1 MIKKLL
7 CFVLIGFTV
16 QIFSQAGTLDTTF
29 GGTGKVLTA
38 MSTSNDEAHDLAVQ
52 SDGKIVVAGLVSNG
66 STNFYDFGVVRYN
79 SDGTL
84 DTMFATAGKLI
95 MNISGYDMAYAVEIA
110 PDGKIY
116 VAGLTAGTSFYS
128 GGNFS
133 VVRLN
138 TNGTL
143 DTTFGTSGVA
153 TVTFPYTDYFT
164 NLYLQNDGK
173 ILVCGRNVP
182 DTTGNYSDFS
192 LARFNN
198 DGTLD
203 FDFSNDGKLTT
214 NFGNSDESTSIGVD
228 TSGNIYLA
236 GKGGTNVCIAK
247 YFSDGSLDTSYATG
261 GKVNLYV
268 NNHSTEL
275 NDMKLL
281 SDGSIL
287 FTGLYY
293 DTQYQMIVGKLNPNG
308 ALDTTFGTNGI
319 TVTDVDSNS
328 EDTAYSLV
336 VQPDGKIIISGR
348 TYTAGTYYFAV
359 LRYTAA
365 GVLDTTFSNDGKV
378 LTAFGTSWGMAYSS
392 VLQSDG
398 KLLVAGQYGGSSNA
412 DFAIARYITLSPS
425 LANTDFIKNKVSL
438 YPNPTLGQI
447 QLASELDLVSSNFSI
462 NDLLGK
468 TLLRGILNQAD
479 EKIDVSSLSNG
490 IYLFSIPEKSV
501 AIKFIKY

>member
-1 MIKKLL
+1 M
-7 CFVLIGFTV
+7 
-16 QIFSQAGTLDTTF
+16 
-29 GGTGKVLTA
+29 
-38 MSTSNDEAHDLAVQ
+38 
-52 SDGKIVVAGLVSNG
+52 
-66 STNFYDFGVVRYN
+66 
-79 SDGTL
+79 
-84 DTMFATAGKLI
+84 
-95 MNISGYDMAYAVEIA
+95 
-110 PDGKIY
+110 
-116 VAGLTAGTSFYS
+116 
-128 GGNFS
+128 
-133 VVRLN
+133 
-138 TNGTL
+138 
-143 DTTFGTSGVA
+143 
-153 TVTFPYTDYFT
+153 
-164 NLYLQNDGK
+164 
-173 ILVCGRNVP
+173 
-182 DTTGNYSDFS
+182 
-192 LARFNN
+192 
-198 DGTLD
+198 
-203 FDFSNDGKLTT
+203 
-214 NFGNSDESTSIGVD
+214 
-228 TSGNIYLA
+228 
-236 GKGGTNVCIAK
+236 
-247 YFSDGSLDTSYATG
+247 
-261 GKVNLYV
+261 NLYV